1 MFPILSDPSSL
12 LFHLILTTP
21 VVAVP
26 SEAHAS
32 NHILLLL
39 FIGFCFLLVIAQLL
53 VALRLLATTI
63 RAVLAVHKTCPTP
76 TADPPGLTQ
85 KTKSQS

>member
-53 VALRLLATTI
+53 VALRLLVSTI
-63 RAVLAVHKTCPTP
+63 RAVMAENKTCT
-76 TADPPGLTQ
+76 TQAADHPVLRQ
-85 KTKSQS
+85 KTKS